1 MINLRAFFF
10 RMNIIQD
17 ILYPAFLGHSKI
29 CTDTRKIESGSIFFA
44 LSGPSFNG
52 NQFAELALQGGCFL
66 AVVDQAEF
74 AKDDRFILV
83 EDSLR
88 ALQDLAQHHRRQL
101 KCKVIGITGSNGKT
115 TSKELLS
122 KVLKKKFKTV
132 ATTGNLNNH
141 IGVPL
146 TLLSIPVDT
155 EMAII
160 EMGASKQGDIKE
172 LVDIAEP
179 DYGYITNIGK
189 AHLEGM
195 GGYEGV
201 VKTKTEMYDFVR
213 SNNGKIFVNTNHPV
227 FVERSVGIETIAFGD
242 GASNFVQGKFIDS
255 DPYLRFQWGKVE
267 DGDVASNPI
276 TETCLMGF
284 YNYENLLAAATVGL
298 WFGVDRIDIDE
309 ALSSYN
315 PVNNRSEMVDT
326 GKNLLIMDA
335 YNANP
340 TSMEAALKN
349 LAGITKSH
357 KVAILGKM
365 MELGPTWAEEH
376 KKIAQIAID
385 SGTEAVY
392 LVGNLYSDAE
402 VTGATRIFQDVN
414 EAAVYFK
421 ENPLREKCILIKGS
435 RSNQLEIL
443 KDLF

>member
-10 RMNIIQD
+10 HMNIIQD
-17 ILYPAFLGHSKI
+17 ILYPAFLRHTKI

-52 NQFAELALQGGCFL
+52 NQFAELALQGGCSL
-66 AVVDQAEF
+66 AVVDQHEF
-74 AKDDRFILV
+74 AQDDRFILV
-83 EDSLR
+83 EDSLK

-101 KCKVIGITGSNGKT
+101 TCKVIGVTGSNGKT
-115 TSKELLS
+115 TSKELIS

-132 ATTGNLNNH
+132 ATIGNLNNH

-195 GGYEGV
+195 GGFEGV
-201 VKTKTEMYDFVR
+201 VKTKTELYDFVR
-213 SNNGKIFVNTNHPV
+213 SSKGKIFVNTNHPV
-227 FVERSVGIETIAFGD
+227 FVERSTGIEAITFGD
-242 GASNFVQGKFIDS
+242 GPMNYVQGKFIDS

-267 DGDVASNPI
+267 DGDVGSCPI
-276 TETCLMGF
+276 TETSLMGF
-284 YNYENLLAAATVGL
+284 YNYENLLAAATIGL
-298 WFGVDRIDIDE
+298 WFGVDRNDIDN
-309 ALSSYN
+309 ALSAYN
-315 PVNNRSEMVDT
+315 PVNNRSEMLDT
-326 GKNLLIMDA
+326 GKNLLILDA

-349 LAGITKSH
+349 LAGMTRSH

-376 KKIAQIAID
+376 KKITQIAID
-385 SGTEAVY
+385 SDTESVF
-392 LVGNLYSDAE
+392 LIGNLYSDAE
-402 VTGATRIFQDVN
+402 VSGATKIFQDVN
-414 EAAVYFK
+414 EAALYFK